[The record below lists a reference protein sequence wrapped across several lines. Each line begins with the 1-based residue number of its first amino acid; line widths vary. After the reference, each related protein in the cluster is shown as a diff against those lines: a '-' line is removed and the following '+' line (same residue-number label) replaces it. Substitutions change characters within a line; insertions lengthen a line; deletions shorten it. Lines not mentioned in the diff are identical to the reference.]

1 MHSEVGGSALL
12 SPFVWLWHRDWR
24 REVSLK
30 LQGILMRSK
39 SCERAR
45 GTPFLLHNIL
55 SLQDTGFFFFF
66 TILTELP
73 VFKMVHFLSQAFRGE
88 NLAICASVQASLRR
102 RQNQVPQKIFFS
114 QTVITQSVVQLS
126 SLAWLIPSCAT
137 NGGHANGALLVPP
150 GGFEFCHLRDGG

>member
-1 MHSEVGGSALL
+1 
-12 SPFVWLWHRDWR
+12 
-24 REVSLK
+24 
-30 LQGILMRSK
+30 MRSK

-45 GTPFLLHNIL
+45 GTPFLLRNIL
-55 SLQDTGFFFFF
+55 SLQDTGFFFFFF

-126 SLAWLIPSCAT
+126 SLA
-137 NGGHANGALLVPP
+137 
-150 GGFEFCHLRDGG
+150 